1 MAKTSGAVEDKV
13 IRPALPLLLAPL
25 GGLWLGLFCAQ
36 QLVWRGLRVH
46 PALVVVSG
54 LAVCGLVLLAG
65 RFAAQSAKARARG
78 RYRRAGA
85 PVLLALTVGLALGL
99 VFWTLAGQRALTM
112 AATLEAQ
119 PGGTHTLIIEEDPKD
134 GVISA
139 SSVAT
144 LKVAGTGSLR
154 VRVYWDEEQTPLP
167 LGTRLKARVSFKPL
181 SAAQEL
187 LHQKGV
193 FGSVTL
199 EAVQAEGFPAT
210 PLGLIYQFRE
220 HNRLMLAERQGE
232 GSALLRGVLLGETT
246 ELDDSEAGRAF
257 KVTGLSHLVAVS
269 GGHLVVIAFLL
280 SWLIGRLGLRRSVE
294 LALITALLVAYVILT
309 GLQPSAIRACVM
321 TFIASMSC
329 FVGRRG
335 HIPSALAA
343 AAVGM
348 LLVYPPAA
356 FSIGFWLSVY
366 AVFGLTLFCPLVIRS
381 AECLLPVATYNASGL
396 DGKLNGLM
404 SGLMS
409 GVAGSVMSKH
419 AQEGRLSGAGARS
432 NERAAAVR
440 GERWW
445 RKICRAL
452 RQALLEPLAL
462 TATAQVATLP
472 LTAPLFAMIS
482 LVSPLANLLV
492 APLVTLLVGGGIAA
506 LCLMPLLVP
515 LAPLLLDAL
524 IAVADLSIAVAKWCA
539 QLPHAC
545 LPVSL
550 DLAVA
555 NIGALLA
562 AALVYRLW
570 PQPNRRRVLRG
581 AVAFALI
588 TVLLSVSTFLP
599 VAPQVVALDVGQ
611 GDAILIRSDYRSILV
626 DTGQD
631 DATLLRALA
640 RQGVSRLDAVILTH
654 LDDDHCGA
662 LDALVGAVSVEH
674 VYVAA
679 DLLSAQA
686 DDEVMQTA
694 RRLLKDGVPEELSW
708 GDRLRLGGSI
718 ELVVLWPERPVS
730 DGSNEESL
738 CLALNYD
745 EDGDSLPEARLLLT
759 GDAEAPQ
766 LETVLAHAD
775 AQGLGFAALK
785 VGHHGSRDAVTLK
798 QLEQMSCQIALIS
811 VGRNNRYGH
820 PAPDTLEAL
829 EQAGVRIYR
838 TDLNGDIRLR
848 FDGGRITVRC
858 DTMGE

>member
-1 MAKTSGAVEDKV
+1 M
-13 IRPALPLLLAPL
+13 
-25 GGLWLGLFCAQ
+25 LGL
-36 QLVWRGLRVH
+36 L
-46 PALVVVSG
+46 
-54 LAVCGLVLLAG
+54 
-65 RFAAQSAKARARG
+65 
-78 RYRRAGA
+78 
-85 PVLLALTVGLALGL
+85 
-99 VFWTLAGQRALTM
+99 FWTLAGQRADVV
-112 AATLEAQ
+112 AATLEAR
-119 PGGTHTLIIEEDPKD
+119 PGEAHTLIIEEDPKE

-144 LKVAGTGSLR
+144 LEVAAAGMLKVR
-154 VRVYWDEEQTPLP
+154 IYWDKNQTPLP
-167 LGTRLKARVSFKPL
+167 LGTRLRAKVALKPL
-181 SAAQEL
+181 SATQEF

-199 EAVQAEGFPAT
+199 EDVQAEGFPAT

-246 ELDDSEAGRAF
+246 ELDGSEAGKAF

-269 GGHLVVIAFLL
+269 GGHLVVIACLL
-280 SWLIGRLGLRRSVE
+280 SWFIGRLGLRRSVE

-343 AAVGM
+343 AAVCM
-348 LLVYPPAA
+348 LLLYPPAA

-366 AVFGLTLFCPLVIRS
+366 AVFGLTLFCPLAIRS
-381 AECLLPVATYNASGL
+381 IESLLPAASDSASGL
-396 DGKLNGLM
+396 GGRASGLM
-404 SGLMS
+404 SGLLS
-409 GVAGSVMSKH
+409 GVAGSF
-419 AQEGRLSGAGARS
+419 ADNRTQEGRPGGASAR
-432 NERAAAVR
+432 NKERAAAAR
-440 GERWW
+440 GEKWW
-445 RKICRAL
+445 RKTCRAL
-452 RQALLEPLAL
+452 RQALLKPLAL
-462 TATAQVATLP
+462 TTTAQMATLP

-506 LCLMPLLVP
+506 LCLMPLLAP

-524 IAVADLSIAVAKWCA
+524 ITLADLSIAVAKWCA
-539 QLPHAC
+539 GLPHAC
-545 LPVSL
+545 LPVTV
-550 DLAVA
+550 DLVVA

-570 PQPNRRRVLRG
+570 PQPTRRTVLRG
-581 AVAFALI
+581 AAAFALLA
-588 TVLLSVSTFLP
+588 VLLSASTILP

-611 GDAILIRSDYRSILV
+611 GDALLIRSGYHAVLV
-626 DTGQD
+626 DTGQN

-654 LDDDHCGA
+654 LDEDHCGA

-674 VYVAA
+674 VYVAS
-679 DLLSAQA
+679 DLLRTQA
-686 DDEVMQTA
+686 DDEVMHTA
-694 RRLLKDGVPEELSW
+694 RRLLKDGAPDELSY
-708 GDRLRLGGSI
+708 GDRLRLGGRF
-718 ELVVLWPERPVS
+718 EFVVLWPERPVFE
-730 DGSNEESL
+730 GTNEESI

-745 EDGDSLPEARLLLT
+745 ENADGVAEARVLLT

-766 LETVLAHAD
+766 LQSLLAHND
-775 AQGLGFAALK
+775 ASRFAALK
-785 VGHHGSRDAVTLK
+785 VGHHGSKDAVTLE
-798 QLEQMSCQIALIS
+798 QLQQMGCQLALIS
-811 VGRNNRYGH
+811 VGKDNRYGH
-820 PAPDTLEAL
+820 PAPDTLATL
-829 EQAGVRIYR
+829 EQAGVRVYR

-858 DTMGE
+858 DTMRE